1 MPRQHTNYT
10 RDTYDFPSDFPQ
22 RVERLKEESGL
33 SQAEMARRLGAY
45 PHTVWRW
52 TEGRGR
58 PNARHLM
65 ALLDLADDLGL
76 GHLFTE

>member
-1 MPRQHTNYT
+1 MPRQHTNYI
-10 RDTYDFPSDFPQ
+10 RDTYDFPEDFPQ
-22 RVERLKEESGL
+22 RVERFKEESGL
-33 SQAEMARRLGAY
+33 PWAEIARLLGTY

-52 TEGRGR
+52 KEGQGR

-76 GHLFTE
+76 GHLFTD